1 MPLNYD
7 FEHYTVQ
14 DYLRWPDEIRCEL
27 IDGVIYDMTP
37 APVLDHQRLL
47 GQFYLKLSQIVSG
60 KRSGGGDGQNCEVLV
75 APVDVVLAEDTVV
88 QPDLVVVCDPDK
100 LANGKYVDGA
110 PDLVIEVL
118 SPSTALKDRRE
129 KRHLYEKSGVKEYL
143 LIDPEEH
150 YAEYFRLE
158 DGDYGPSELL
168 GPEDSLALVLFP
180 TLSQTL
186 AEMFGWEVPEPPK
199 ISV

>member
-1 MPLNYD
+1 MI
-7 FEHYTVQ
+7 EHQRVTY
-14 DYLRWPDEIRCEL
+14 EL
-27 IDGVIYDMTP
+27 G
-37 APVLDHQRLL
+37 RLL
-47 GQFYLKLSQIVSG
+47 GNWINERQK
-60 KRSGGGDGQNCEVLV
+60 KGGPVGPGCEVIP

-88 QPDLVVVCDPDK
+88 QPDLIVVCDPDK
-100 LANGKYVDGA
+100 LTNGKYVDGA

-143 LIDPEEH
+143 LINPEEH

-158 DGDYGPSELL
+158 GGDYGPSELL
-168 GPEDSLALVLFP
+168 GPEDSLSLALFP
-180 TLSQTL
+180 SLNQTL